1 MKEVITMINK
11 DQEFM
16 VQKIRSQYTEK
27 EFSQLETLKAL
38 DKKVKKPAN
47 TFAYTFGSVSAVVM
61 GTGMSFVMT
70 DLGDKLG
77 LGDMM
82 IPGIMVG
89 ILGLAMALL
98 TYPIYKKILSRRK
111 EMYSEEILR
120 LSESLL
126 QN

>member
-1 MKEVITMINK
+1 MINK
-11 DQEFM
+11 DQEFL

-27 EFSQLETLKAL
+27 QLTELETLKAL

-47 TFAYTFGSVSAVVM
+47 TFAYAFGSVSAVVM

-82 IPGIMVG
+82 IPGIIIG
-89 ILGLAMALL
+89 IIGLVMALL
-98 TYPIYKKILSRRK
+98 TYPIYKKLLSRRK

-126 QN
+126 QD

>member
-1 MKEVITMINK
+1 MINK

-70 DLGDKLG
+70 DLGNKLG

-126 QN
+126 KN